1 MNGESHRAANSAIG
15 KKSKSRHAIRAAG
28 PADFQSTQKLRILWK
43 FFRKARLRA
52 WDAADIVARVPPG
65 AQSGRPAITRA
76 MSATN
81 SATAEVTPPKD
92 LAAAKGMVNVQIDGV
107 WHQFPKGTRM
117 IEACRQAGVIV
128 PHYCYHPKLTSP
140 GNCRMC
146 LVQTGMP
153 PRPTPGVEPKRDDL
167 GYEPIGWMPR
177 PVIACAN
184 TVAENMGIRTSGE
197 LVEKCREGVM
207 EFLLIN
213 HPLDCP
219 ICDQAGECRLQEHSV
234 EHGRGESRF
243 VEDKVKK
250 PKNVDI
256 GPRIRLD
263 DERCIMCSRCIR
275 FMDEVAGDPVLGFTQ
290 RGTHT
295 TLTVHPGRLLDSN
308 YSLNTADICPVGA
321 LTSNDFRFQMRV
333 WFLKETPGIDVNCGT
348 GTNITIWTRGN
359 TIHRITPR
367 QNNEVNSCWMPDSHR
382 LNFHYIDSDSRLTE
396 PLKGNAPHSPVPWKD
411 AFEHAAG
418 KIKAIDAG
426 QSAIIASGRM
436 TNEELF
442 MVRTLAAKTGIT
454 EISLV
459 PRSGEAD
466 DLLVAADRNPNTTGA
481 MLVLNTE
488 DPYARLDSIRDGV
501 RAGRI
506 KCLLVFGEDIV
517 TDAGFTP
524 ADLAGLDFLLQSH
537 ILANPTAS
545 LAHLVLPA
553 AAFAEKRGS
562 MVNLAGRIQRLNR
575 AVEMPGQAR
584 DDWEILR
591 DLILAIS
598 GGENHAHL
606 IEDVFKPMADAVP
619 QFNGLTLSKIGHHGV
634 QVLDTGYQ
642 IPLLANERAAI
653 AAGKIVG

>member
-1 MNGESHRAANSAIG
+1 
-15 KKSKSRHAIRAAG
+15 
-28 PADFQSTQKLRILWK
+28 
-43 FFRKARLRA
+43 
-52 WDAADIVARVPPG
+52 
-65 AQSGRPAITRA
+65 
-76 MSATN
+76 MSDTP
-81 SATAEVTPPKD
+81 SATAELKLPKD
-92 LAAAKGMVNVQIDGV
+92 LAAEKGMVNVQIDGV
-107 WHQFPKGTRM
+107 WRQFPKGTRI
-117 IEACRQAGVIV
+117 IEACRSVGSIV
-128 PHYCYHPKLTSP
+128 PHYCYHPKLTAP

-153 PRPTPGVEPKRDDL
+153 PRPAPGQEPQRDEN

-234 EHGRGESRF
+234 GHGRGVSRF
-243 VEDKVKK
+243 IDMKVKK

-333 WFLKETPGIDVNCGT
+333 WFLKETPSIDVNCGT

-359 TIHRITPR
+359 KIHRITPR
-367 QNNEVNSCWMPDSHR
+367 QNDEVNSCWMPDSHR
-382 LNFHYIDSDSRLTE
+382 LNFHYIDGENRLSQ
-396 PLKGNAPHSPVPWKD
+396 PLAKN
-411 AFEHAAG
+411 AAG
-418 KIKAIDAG
+418 LHEPTTWSAALASAA
-426 QSAIIASGRM
+426 SAIKSFAPDQIAVIASGRM

-442 MVRTLAAKTGIT
+442 LARALAENIGTQHLSI
-454 EISLV
+454 V
-459 PRSGEAD
+459 PRPGEAD
-466 DLLVAADRNPNTTGA
+466 HLLVAADRNPNTTGA
-481 MLVLNTE
+481 KLVWENN
-488 DPYARLDSIRDGV
+488 DPSSKLDSIRSAV
-501 RAGRI
+501 RSGEI
-506 KCLLVFGEDIV
+506 KALIVLGEDLV
-517 TDAGFTP
+517 SDAGFSSD
-524 ADLAGLDFLLQSH
+524 DLSSLGLLVQLH
-537 ILANPTAS
+537 TLANPTAS
-545 LAHLVLPA
+545 RAHFVLPT

-562 MVNLAGRIQRLNR
+562 MVNLSGRLQRLNR
-575 AVEMPGQAR
+575 AVEPTGQCR
-584 DDWEILR
+584 DDWEAIR
-591 DLILAIS
+591 DLICAIT
-598 GGENHAHL
+598 GDKHEIHH
-606 IEDVFKPMADAVP
+606 IEDVFKAIAENIPAF
-619 QFNGLTLSKIGHHGV
+619 QNLTLSKIGHQGT
-634 QVLDTGYQ
+634 QITETGHK
-642 IPLLANERAAI
+642 IPLLENERARK
-653 AAGKIVG
+653 AAGQING

>member
-1 MNGESHRAANSAIG
+1 MS
-15 KKSKSRHAIRAAG
+15 
-28 PADFQSTQKLRILWK
+28 DIL
-43 FFRKARLRA
+43 
-52 WDAADIVARVPPG
+52 
-65 AQSGRPAITRA
+65 
-76 MSATN
+76 SAT
-81 SATAEVTPPKD
+81 SEVTLPKD
-92 LAAAKGMVNVQIDGV
+92 LAAEKGMVNVQIDGI
-107 WHQFPKGTRM
+107 WHQFSKGTRM

-146 LVQTGMP
+146 LVQMGMP
-153 PRPTPGVEPKRDDL
+153 PRPTPGMEPKRDEQ

-184 TVAENMGIRTSGE
+184 TVSENMGIRTAGE

-234 EHGRGESRF
+234 EHGRGVSRF
-243 VEDKVKK
+243 VDAKVKK

-333 WFLKETPGIDVNCGT
+333 WFLKETPTIDVNCGT
-348 GTNITIWTRGN
+348 GTNITVWTRGN

-396 PLKGNAPHSPVPWKD
+396 PLQGNTSHNPISWQD
-411 AFEHAAG
+411 ALKSSAVRIKSTPAA
-418 KIKAIDAG
+418 
-426 QSAIIASGRM
+426 QTAIIASGRM

-442 MVRTLAAKTGIT
+442 LIRALAAETGISN
-454 EISLV
+454 ISLV
-459 PRSGEAD
+459 PRFAEPD
-466 DLLVAADRNPNTTGA
+466 HLLIAADRNPNTTGA
-481 MLVLNTE
+481 KLVLGTD
-488 DPYARLDSIRDGV
+488 DPYAKLDAIRQGV
-501 RAGRI
+501 RSGNI
-506 KCLLVFGEDIV
+506 KSLLVFGEDLV
-517 TDAGFTP
+517 TDAGFTSE
-524 ADLAGLDFLLQSH
+524 DLVNLDFLLQTH

-545 LAHLVLPA
+545 AAHLVLPA

-562 MVNLAGRIQRLNR
+562 MVNLSGRLQRLNR

-591 DLILAIS
+591 DLIVAIT
-598 GGENHAHL
+598 GGKNEAHL
-606 IEDVFKPMADAVP
+606 IEDIFKAMAETVP
-619 QFNGLTLSKIGHHGV
+619 QFNGLTLSKIGHQGLP
-634 QVLDTGYQ
+634 VLETGHQ
-642 IPLLANERAAI
+642 IPLLVNERAAK
-653 AAGKIVG
+653 AAGRIVG

>member
-1 MNGESHRAANSAIG
+1 
-15 KKSKSRHAIRAAG
+15 
-28 PADFQSTQKLRILWK
+28 
-43 FFRKARLRA
+43 
-52 WDAADIVARVPPG
+52 
-65 AQSGRPAITRA
+65 
-76 MSATN
+76 MSDTP
-81 SATAEVTPPKD
+81 SATAELKLPKD
-92 LAAAKGMVNVQIDGV
+92 LAAEKGMVNVQIDGV
-107 WHQFPKGTRM
+107 WRQFPKGTRI
-117 IEACRQAGVIV
+117 IEACRSVGSIV
-128 PHYCYHPKLTSP
+128 PHYCYHPKLTAP

-153 PRPTPGVEPKRDDL
+153 PRPAPGQEPQRDEN

-234 EHGRGESRF
+234 GHGRGVSRF
-243 VEDKVKK
+243 IDMKVKK

-333 WFLKETPGIDVNCGT
+333 WFLKETPSIDVNCGT

-359 TIHRITPR
+359 KIHRITPR
-367 QNNEVNSCWMPDSHR
+367 QNDEVNSCWMPDSHR
-382 LNFHYIDSDSRLTE
+382 LNFHYIDGENRLSQPLAKNAKGLHE
-396 PLKGNAPHSPVPWKD
+396 PTTWNVALAGAASAIKNFAPD
-411 AFEHAAG
+411 QIG
-418 KIKAIDAG
+418 
-426 QSAIIASGRM
+426 IIASGRM

-442 MVRTLAAKTGIT
+442 LVRALAENIGTQNLSI
-454 EISLV
+454 V
-459 PRSGEAD
+459 PRYGEAD
-466 DLLVAADRNPNTTGA
+466 HLLIAADRNPNTTGA
-481 MLVLNTE
+481 KLVWEN
-488 DPYARLDSIRDGV
+488 DGPSSKLDSIRSAV
-501 RAGRI
+501 RSGDI
-506 KCLLVFGEDIV
+506 KALIVLGEDLV
-517 TDAGFTP
+517 SDAGFNSD
-524 ADLAGLDFLLQSH
+524 DLSKLGLLVQLH
-537 ILANPTAS
+537 TLANPTAS
-545 LAHLVLPA
+545 LAHYVLPT

-562 MVNLAGRIQRLNR
+562 MVNLSGRLQRLNR
-575 AVEMPGQAR
+575 AVEPVGQAR
-584 DDWEILR
+584 DDWEAIR
-591 DLILAIS
+591 DLICAIT
-598 GGENHAHL
+598 GDKHEIHH
-606 IEDVFKPMADAVP
+606 IEDVFKAIAENIPAF
-619 QFNGLTLSKIGHHGV
+619 QNLTLSKIGHQGT
-634 QVLDTGYQ
+634 QITETGHK
-642 IPLLANERAAI
+642 IPLLENERARK
-653 AAGKIVG
+653 AAGQING

>member
-1 MNGESHRAANSAIG
+1 
-15 KKSKSRHAIRAAG
+15 
-28 PADFQSTQKLRILWK
+28 
-43 FFRKARLRA
+43 
-52 WDAADIVARVPPG
+52 
-65 AQSGRPAITRA
+65 
-76 MSATN
+76 MSDTP
-81 SATAEVTPPKD
+81 SATAELKLPKD
-92 LAAAKGMVNVQIDGV
+92 LAAEKGMVNVQIDGV
-107 WHQFPKGTRM
+107 WRQFPKGTRI
-117 IEACRQAGVIV
+117 IEACRSVGSIV
-128 PHYCYHPKLTSP
+128 PHYCYHPKLTAP

-153 PRPTPGVEPKRDDL
+153 PRPAPGQEPQRDEN

-234 EHGRGESRF
+234 GHGRGVSRF
-243 VEDKVKK
+243 IDMKVKK

-333 WFLKETPGIDVNCGT
+333 WFLKETPSIDVNCGT

-359 TIHRITPR
+359 KIHRITPR
-367 QNNEVNSCWMPDSHR
+367 QNDEVNSCWMPDSHR
-382 LNFHYIDSDSRLTE
+382 LNFHYIDGENRLSQPLARNATGLHE
-396 PLKGNAPHSPVPWKD
+396 PTTWSTALAS
-411 AFEHAAG
+411 AA
-418 KIKAIDAG
+418 
-426 QSAIIASGRM
+426 SAIKNFATDQIAVIASGRM

-442 MVRTLAAKTGIT
+442 LTRALAENIGTQHLSI
-454 EISLV
+454 V
-459 PRSGEAD
+459 PRSGEAEH
-466 DLLVAADRNPNTTGA
+466 LLVAADRNPNTTGA
-481 MLVLNTE
+481 KLVWENN
-488 DPYARLDSIRDGV
+488 DPSSKLDSIHNAV
-501 RAGRI
+501 RSGDI
-506 KCLLVFGEDIV
+506 KALIVLGEDLV
-517 TDAGFTP
+517 SDAGFS
-524 ADLAGLDFLLQSH
+524 ADDLSKLGLLVQLH
-537 ILANPTAS
+537 TLANPTAS
-545 LAHLVLPA
+545 RAHFVLPT

-562 MVNLAGRIQRLNR
+562 MVNLSGRLQRLNR
-575 AVEMPGQAR
+575 AVEPAGQCR
-584 DDWEILR
+584 DDWEAIR
-591 DLILAIS
+591 DLICAIT
-598 GGENHAHL
+598 GDKHEIHH
-606 IEDVFKPMADAVP
+606 IEDVFKSIAENIPAF
-619 QFNGLTLSKIGHHGV
+619 QNLTLSKIGHQGTPITE
-634 QVLDTGYQ
+634 TGHK
-642 IPLLANERAAI
+642 IPLLENERARK
-653 AAGKIVG
+653 AAGQING